1 MKEKKQKKTSLYV
14 PVLWYITMVICT
26 VVLFGCSKT
35 DIKNE
40 VSESTINANKNPS
53 GTYLFSG
60 ENESIKITNGSIIFG
75 ETNEVFSGGNL
86 EILQPRLFT
95 DISSYSTTFYTLLNN
110 GERNDFYSTNV
121 TGVRNGAESINSD
134 LGSSSFNGFRVIN
147 LEQGLWF
154 ELITT
159 DVNGKEDKYL
169 LELIVIEDGTNPIG

>member
-1 MKEKKQKKTSLYV
+1 MLC
-14 PVLWYITMVICT
+14 I

-35 DIKNE
+35 DIKSE

-86 EILQPRLFT
+86 EILQPDLFA

-110 GERNDFYSTNV
+110 RERNDFHSTNV
-121 TGVRNGAESINSD
+121 TGVRNGADSINSN
-134 LGSSSFNGFRVIN
+134 LGSSSSNGFMVIN

-159 DVNGKEDKYL
+159 DVNGKKNVYI
-169 LELIVIEDGTNPIG
+169 LELSVIEDGINQTG

>member
-1 MKEKKQKKTSLYV
+1 MKQNEQRRTPLYV
-14 PVLWYITMVICT
+14 PVLWYITILLCI

-86 EILQPRLFT
+86 EILQPDLFA
-95 DISSYSTTFYTLLNN
+95 DISSYSTTFYTLRNN
-110 GERNDFYSTNV
+110 GERNDFDSTNV

-134 LGSSSFNGFRVIN
+134 LGSSSSNGFRIIN

-169 LELIVIEDGTNPIG
+169 LELTVIEDGTNPIG